1 MPVAGNK
8 VKVTFPEQVA
18 LNSPQYRAGVAFAD
32 FRHDHANREGAQR
45 SGEEVWAVIE
55 LAGGREDLLL
65 RRLGYGVG
73 HRGKRLLTRET
84 VVGEKPRRSANSFRL
99 IGLVSLERSEDPG
112 RPFLLGDTV
121 RSLSPSSTRVVRGRL
136 GAIEYPT
143 ARGVRVYRNGLLP
156 QHSHLCK
163 AGGHTW

>member
-1 MPVAGNK
+1 MSVAGNK
-8 VKVTFPEQVA
+8 VIVTFPEQVA
-18 LNSPQYRAGVAFAD
+18 LNSAQYRAGVAFAD
-32 FRHDHANREGAQR
+32 FRHDHANREGAPGAQR

-112 RPFLLGDTV
+112 RPFLLGTLCAV
-121 RSLSPSSTRVVRGRL
+121 SLHQALESFEADS
-136 GAIEYPT
+136 
-143 ARGVRVYRNGLLP
+143 
-156 QHSHLCK
+156 
-163 AGGHTW
+163 